1 MSAQARRTRV
11 PAARFERLYEASR
24 DPWDYL
30 SSEYER
36 EKYSDTLAAMPA
48 GALSR
53 VLEVGCSIGVFTEL
67 LAPRCAELVAI
78 DFAARAIELASERL
92 AGVANV
98 ELLQASFPEQI
109 PSGEWQA
116 IVCSEVLYYLDE
128 PTLRRAIDWLEGQL
142 ESGASVVA
150 VSWRGEGEEE
160 PMRGDEAHDLLAR
173 ELARWHS
180 FDGRRPGYRLDRFDG
195 NGR

>member
-1 MSAQARRTRV
+1 VSTQTPRARV
-11 PAARFERLYEASR
+11 SAARFERLYEASC

-30 SSEYER
+30 GSEYER
-36 EKYSDTLAAMPA
+36 EKYQDTLAAMPA
-48 GALSR
+48 GALAR

-78 DFAARAIELASERL
+78 DFAPRALELAAERL

-98 ELLQASFPEQI
+98 ELLRASFPEQI
-109 PSGEWQA
+109 PPGEWQA
-116 IVCSEVLYYLDE
+116 IVCSEVIYYLDE
-128 PTLRRAIDWLEGQL
+128 PALGRAIDWLAGQL

-150 VSWRGEGEEE
+150 VSWRGEGVEE

-173 ELARWHS
+173 ELARWHA
-180 FDGRRPGYRLDRFDG
+180 FDARKPGYRLDRFDG
-195 NGR
+195 DGR